1 MKTYLYIL
9 VLMSLL
15 SCKKND
21 VVEVPEPQ
29 QTQFDNIP
37 ACCSGDCLKQELWQ
51 VAYKDVFEIKN
62 ITGVIQKGSVGY
74 IAADK
79 MIIDVQVDAARFPEW
94 VDYRRSLYPCN
105 MPNKLKSPNK
115 DLNIRFDFRILTMK
129 PLRANGSVIDVGGH
143 TIELIK
149 LEVLP

>member
-1 MKTYLYIL
+1 
-9 VLMSLL
+9 MSLL

-21 VVEVPEPQ
+21 VVDVPEPQ
-29 QTQFDNIP
+29 QTLFDNIP

-51 VAYKDVFEIKN
+51 VAYKDVFEVKN

-79 MIIDVQVDAARFPEW
+79 MITDVQVDAARFPEW
-94 VDYRRSLYPCN
+94 ADYRRSLYPCN
-105 MPNKLKSPNK
+105 MLDKLKSPNK